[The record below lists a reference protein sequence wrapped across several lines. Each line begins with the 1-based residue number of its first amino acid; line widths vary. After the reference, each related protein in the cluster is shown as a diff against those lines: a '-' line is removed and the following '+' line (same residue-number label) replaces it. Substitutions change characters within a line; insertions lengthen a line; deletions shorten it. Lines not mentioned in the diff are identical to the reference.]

1 MTVIY
6 VDRIF
11 FLNTVLDY
19 LLLLTAAQLAGVSLR
34 RGRFALCAVSGGL
47 YAAAV
52 FLPHCTFLAHP
63 LLKLA
68 FGALLAVAAFAKER
82 RPWRLVMLF
91 FLLSGAL
98 AGLVL
103 ALGLASGSPGTY
115 FSRIYYADI
124 SWPVLLFA
132 ALGFYLLLHM
142 VFRQGA
148 RHGGGEL
155 MDVTVSIGG
164 KEQRVRVLHDT
175 GNTLR
180 DPVNAQPVLV
190 LERRAL
196 RDYWTGDEAQ
206 IVAGNAPP
214 EAKLAQLYQNG
225 TRYHFS
231 LLPFHSVGTAGGLL
245 LAVRSDYIRIGRKK
259 YPRILIA
266 LSDGVVSDG
275 GGYYGLWGGEERGE
289 KMHDQTMAAENPAM
303 AHTAGPNG

>member
-11 FLNTVLDY
+11 FLNAVLDY
-19 LLLLTAAQLAGVSLR
+19 LLLLTTARLSGIPLR
-34 RGRFALCAVSGGL
+34 RVRFLLCATIGGL
-47 YAAAV
+47 YAVVV
-52 FLPHCTFLAHP
+52 FLPHCAVLAHP
-63 LLKLA
+63 VAKLLS
-68 FGALLAVAAFAKER
+68 GVLLAVAAFIKEPR
-82 RPWRLVMLF
+82 LWRHVLLF

-98 AGLVL
+98 AGLIL
-103 ALGLASGSPGTY
+103 ALGLISGSPDVY

-124 SWPVLLFA
+124 SWPVLLLA
-132 ALGFYLLLHM
+132 SLGFYLLLHL

-155 MDVTVSIGG
+155 MDITVSIGG

-196 RDYWTGDEAQ
+196 CEYWTSDEAQ
-206 IVAGNAPP
+206 IMSDDAPV
-214 EAKLAQLYQNG
+214 EDKLARLYRQG
-225 TRYHFS
+225 TKHHFS
-231 LLPFHSVGTAGGLL
+231 LLPFRSVGVAGGLL
-245 LAVRSDYIRIGRKK
+245 LAVRSEYIRVGQKK

-266 LSDGVVSDG
+266 LSDSAISDG
-275 GGYYGLWGGEERGE
+275 GGYQGLWGGEERGR
-289 KMHDQTMAAENPAM
+289 
-303 AHTAGPNG
+303 G